1 MIQKLWKIILWLLK
15 ELNGIIIWSYNTSL
29 SYLPK
34 KTENKDSKK
43 FMYTR
48 VHSSTVHNNQKVE
61 AVQIPLTG
69 EW

>member
-1 MIQKLWKIILWLLK
+1 MAAMENSMADAQRI
-15 ELNGIIIWSYNTSL
+15 LNGIIIWSYNTSL

-48 VHSSTVHNNQKVE
+48 VHSSAVHNNQKVE